1 MKQEFDVSKEE
12 FEALKA
18 ESTKH
23 DQIMKALKEVNES
36 LKKKLVE
43 EIKAW
48 TEA

>member
-1 MKQEFDVSKEE
+1 MET
-12 FEALKA
+12 LKA

-23 DQIMKALKEVNES
+23 DQIMKAMKEVNES

-43 EIKAW
+43 EMKAR